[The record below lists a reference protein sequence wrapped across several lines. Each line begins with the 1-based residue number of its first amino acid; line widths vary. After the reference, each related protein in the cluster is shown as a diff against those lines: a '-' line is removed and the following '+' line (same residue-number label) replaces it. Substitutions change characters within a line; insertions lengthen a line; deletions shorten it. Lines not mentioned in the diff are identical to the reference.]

1 MASANS
7 KKIILTDEQEIK
19 FAEIGV
25 KIKYIQT
32 LMKILDSI
40 TRGETKLEDYELQH
54 FITGIKSHIDNLEE
68 MHDKLEL
75 DLGV

>member
-1 MASANS
+1 MTSANS
-7 KKIILTDEQEIK
+7 KRIVLSDEQEIK

-54 FITGIKSHIDNLEE
+54 FIAGIKNHIDNLEE